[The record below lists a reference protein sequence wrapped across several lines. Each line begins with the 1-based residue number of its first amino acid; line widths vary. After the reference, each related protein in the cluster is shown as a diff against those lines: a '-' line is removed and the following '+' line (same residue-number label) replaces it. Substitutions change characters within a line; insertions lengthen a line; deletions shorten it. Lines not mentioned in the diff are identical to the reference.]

1 MKWFYITK
9 VSFLALIVLSF
20 DFLYANAQQF
30 SAVEG
35 SIYGGALNTEVQPA
49 AGVNMPFYWDVEIAG
64 INSFWNN
71 NIFSFSPA
79 KWKWNSDTMKLT
91 GHVIPGNKKRW
102 GTVQADVHLLNFL
115 FRWPHRNDIVAGAGW
130 NIHSRIYPHNMNFFY
145 EDSLKTTEDFLQ
157 DNAFNTIQQ
166 GTLINQQWMEWYAT
180 VSKVILDNQR
190 ERFTAGVTL
199 KLLKGMAAEVIDI
212 EGVSVGPD
220 KLSNTNDL
228 VFTYAEGKYGY
239 SQNIE
244 DLNNSSS
251 TGGSISTLMSGSPVS
266 PGLDFGISYLVRK
279 QNIVPGFTDD
289 EPAGYDWKIEASI
302 TDWGRLKYPLGGQS
316 MSINGIKGQPSV
328 RRFLEV
334 VDSVKTL
341 NALNDSL
348 AEMVNLKP
356 WSGAFSISLP
366 TALRINVDK
375 YIGSNVFLNARL
387 VLGMAFLNPGV
398 NYKINPVSYVMVTPR
413 WEIKRIG
420 IYAPVYMNL
429 HGSLMAGAAL
439 RLGPLLVGVHDF
451 GWLFHDRQSGGGYV
465 ALDIRGLFKK
475 NGECPSF

>member
-1 MKWFYITK
+1 MKLCYTIK
-9 VSFLALIVLSF
+9 VLLLALFCLTF
-20 DFLYANAQQF
+20 CLLYADAQQF
-30 SAVEG
+30 TATEG
-35 SIYGGALNTEVQPA
+35 SIYGGTLNTGVQPA

-64 INSFWNN
+64 IQSFWNN

-79 KWKWNSDTMKLT
+79 KWKWNSDTLKMN
-91 GHVIPGNKKRW
+91 GHFIPGNKKRW

-115 FRWPHRNDIVAGAGW
+115 FRWPHRSDLVAGAGW
-130 NIHSRIYPHNMNFFY
+130 NIHSRIYPENMDFFY
-145 EDSLKTTEDFLQ
+145 EDSIKTSEDFLQ
-157 DNAFNTIQQ
+157 NNAFNAIQQ

-180 VSKVILDNQR
+180 ISKVVLDNRR
-190 ERFTAGVTL
+190 ERLTAGVTL
-199 KLLKGMAAEVIDI
+199 KLLKGMTAEVVDI
-212 EGVSVGPD
+212 NGVSVGIN
-220 KLSNTNDL
+220 KSQGTNDL
-228 VFTYAEGKYGY
+228 VFTYAEGRFGY

-244 DLNNSSS
+244 DLNNNS
-251 TGGSISTLMSGSPVS
+251 TTGANISTLMNGSPIS

-279 QNIVPGFTDD
+279 QNIIPGFSSD
-289 EPAGYDWKIEASI
+289 EPTGYDWKIEASL

-316 MSINGIKGQPSV
+316 MNINGVKGQPSV
-328 RRFLEV
+328 RHLFEII
-334 VDSVKTL
+334 DSVKTL

-348 AEMVNLKP
+348 NTIANLKP

-375 YIGSNVFLNARL
+375 YLGSNIFLNTRL

-398 NYKINPVSYVMVTPR
+398 DYKINPVSYVMLTPR

-420 IYAPVYMNL
+420 VYAPVYMNF

-439 RLGPLLVGVHDF
+439 RVGPLLVGVHDF

-465 ALDIRGLFKK
+465 ALDVRGLFKK
-475 NGECPSF
+475 NSECPTF